1 MTEFWNPTWQT
12 VGLCRGAPEA
22 YATGRREQEG
32 HRDGREA
39 MKLLETDPVRRLASE
54 VPRGV
59 SDARRIFGVEQAV
72 RRLLVGG
79 VLPIWLGAGLADWY
93 LHRRTHIQDTAGPLE
108 SATHLVMFAE
118 TGVPILLGL
127 FCEVNAGVLT
137 SAYGAAAVHSGTAY
151 FDQAYAEERRRVS
164 PVEQHVHSLLEVCPL
179 TAALL
184 LTALHWD
191 QALALT
197 GQGKAEFGLRFK
209 RRDPLSARGRVL
221 LLGAVA
227 LFGVLP
233 YAEELW
239 RCWRTHSTMA
249 ALPAPELPATE
260 TLRIA
265 ADGSTTRRGTAD
277 EGAADQGTSPEDRY
291 G

>member
-1 MTEFWNPTWQT
+1 
-12 VGLCRGAPEA
+12 
-22 YATGRREQEG
+22 
-32 HRDGREA
+32 
-39 MKLLETDPVRRLASE
+39 MKLLKTDPVRRLASE
-54 VPRGV
+54 LPRGV
-59 SDARRIFGVEQAV
+59 SDARRIWGVEQAA

-79 VLPIWLGAGLADWY
+79 VLPVWLGAGLADWY

-127 FCEVNAGVLT
+127 FCEVNAGVLA
-137 SAYGAAAVHSGTAY
+137 SAYGAAAVHSGSAY

-209 RRDPLSARGRVL
+209 RRDPLSAR
-221 LLGAVA
+221 A
-227 LFGVLP
+227 
-233 YAEELW
+233 
-239 RCWRTHSTMA
+239 RCS
-249 ALPAPELPATE
+249 APSRSSECCLMP
-260 TLRIA
+260 RNC
-265 ADGSTTRRGTAD
+265 
-277 EGAADQGTSPEDRY
+277 GAAGGPTRQWRRCRPRSCPLPKPCGSPRTAAPPVGAPRTNAARPARGPEGRY

>member
-1 MTEFWNPTWQT
+1 
-12 VGLCRGAPEA
+12 
-22 YATGRREQEG
+22 
-32 HRDGREA
+32 
-39 MKLLETDPVRRLASE
+39 MKLLKTDPVRRLASE
-54 VPRGV
+54 LPRGV
-59 SDARRIFGVEQAV
+59 SDARRIWGVEQAA

-79 VLPIWLGAGLADWY
+79 VLPVWLGAGLADWY

-127 FCEVNAGVLT
+127 FCEVNAGVLA

-209 RRDPLSARGRVL
+209 RRDPLSARARVL

-227 LFGVLP
+227 VFGVLP

-239 RCWRTHSTMA
+239 RCWRTHPTMA
-249 ALPAPELPATE
+249 PLPAPELPATE

-277 EGAADQGTSPEDRY
+277 ERGATGQGTGPEGRY